1 MFRNLC
7 GEGGFKN
14 VVVLTT
20 FWDKVTNEDGR
31 KRETQLKSKFFKELV
46 DGGARFMQHDQSL
59 RSVQEV
65 LKHILTLAPTNVR
78 IQEEIRVEGKS
89 LEETAAGSVHRKEVE
104 ELIAKHKKEF
114 SELKAEMD
122 EVGNTNAAL
131 AQELKVERDKLQYKL
146 KEWENERDEL
156 KNGLDEKK
164 QVVAQLK
171 INAVEEKQNQEQW
184 RQDKEREWTN
194 RLGSQ
199 AKAHDEALQK
209 IKGQLDQEKEGSRKR
224 EQRSKEMIR
233 RLEERAGSERKALE
247 DQRVEEE
254 RQWSIRMQA
263 QANAHQTAVRKM
275 QDKIKQVQESSLG
288 SLKQTEERM
297 RRMEEKAE
305 KDRKALEEKRLE
317 DERQWS
323 LRLKLQAEA
332 HEKALQMIQ
341 THIEQQKAPEDA
353 RVQEVERRENDRR
366 ASRNEQAESEEEWR
380 KECLSLLTLST
391 HSNPFN
397 ADKSTENPIVF
408 CHGLF
413 GFDSVTIGPVQVGY
427 WRGIKEVLEAN
438 GTEVLITRVPATSS
452 YVDRARALREK
463 ISTVYAGRSV
473 HLMGML
479 R

>member
-131 AQELKVERDKLQYKL
+131 AQELRVERDKLQCKL

-156 KNGLDEKK
+156 KKGLDEKK

-263 QANAHQTAVRKM
+263 QADAHEKAVRKM

-288 SLKQTEERM
+288 SVKQVEERM

-341 THIEQQKAPEDA
+341 TYIEHQKAPEDA
-353 RVQEVERRENDRR
+353 RVQEVERRENDRQ
-366 ASRNEQAESEEEWR
+366 ASRNEQGESEEEWR
-380 KECLSLLTLST
+380 KQCLSLTTLST